1 MQISLPCDL
10 KIITNMKKLFF
21 IAAAGLI
28 IAAVGCKGGG
38 TPKEVTERFFKAMN
52 KKDFD
57 AAKDEATKESAQ
69 MLDLM
74 KTFAAADT
82 SKAKAKDFTVENEK
96 IDGDKATV
104 DVKETESG
112 KTQNVTL
119 KKVDGK
125 WKVAFDKSSMGGGSN
140 HTSTAPA
147 TTTPSM
153 SDSSTMQPATNMPAD
168 NKMMNNASD
177 SMMKK

>member
-1 MQISLPCDL
+1 
-10 KIITNMKKLFF
+10 MKKLFF

-28 IAAVGCKGGG
+28 VAAVGCKGGG
-38 TPKEVTERFFKAMN
+38 TPKEVTEKFFKALN
-52 KKDFD
+52 SKDFG
-57 AAKDEATKESAQ
+57 EAGDYATPESKQ
-69 MLDLM
+69 MLDMM

-82 SKAKAKDFTVENEK
+82 SKTKPKDFTVENEK

-104 DVKETESG
+104 DVKEKESG

-125 WKVAFDKSSMGGGSN
+125 WKVAFDKSSMGGGS
-140 HTSTAPA
+140 STTPTMPTDPA
-147 TTTPSM
+147 TPTMQDSTTS
-153 SDSSTMQPATNMPAD
+153 MQPATMPTEDNMMK
-168 NKMMNNASD
+168 NSSD